1 MIVDF
6 GPDLKTSYGNPT
18 NILSVNVTYIV
29 GVGGACS
36 VYNEW
41 TAYSRYSSSDL
52 ELITN
57 DCSAT
62 IMPLPNVV
70 TLLVLV
76 AVTFFM
82 LLHM

>member
-1 MIVDF
+1 MDF
-6 GPDLKTSYGNPT
+6 GPDLKTSCGNPT

-29 GVGGACS
+29 GVGGGCS
-36 VYNEW
+36 GYDEW

-52 ELITN
+52 KLITN
-57 DCSAT
+57 YCSAT

-76 AVTFFM
+76 AVTLFM
-82 LLHM
+82 L